1 MRTKHAWAVGHRN
14 QESVSVCHSAAVTR
28 TSVYALARACEDA
41 SGNRVV
47 QLVSLR
53 RTFVSNVVSFLERAG
68 QDAQLRYA
76 SAEQLTDALASA
88 HIEPQAQA
96 AILGADA
103 RLLESVLGATP
114 NVCCVVQ
121 APQDDEPE
129 PADDEPQD
137 KEARSLL
144 TMA

>member
-1 MRTKHAWAVGHRN
+1 M
-14 QESVSVCHSAAVTR
+14 
-28 TSVYALARACEDA
+28 
-41 SGNRVV
+41 
-47 QLVSLR
+47 
-53 RTFVSNVVSFLERAG
+53 SNVVSFLERAG

-76 SAEQLTDALASA
+76 NTEQLMRALASA
-88 HIEPQAQA
+88 DIEPQAQV

-129 PADDEPQD
+129 PQGDKPQD
-137 KEARSLL
+137 KEVRSFV